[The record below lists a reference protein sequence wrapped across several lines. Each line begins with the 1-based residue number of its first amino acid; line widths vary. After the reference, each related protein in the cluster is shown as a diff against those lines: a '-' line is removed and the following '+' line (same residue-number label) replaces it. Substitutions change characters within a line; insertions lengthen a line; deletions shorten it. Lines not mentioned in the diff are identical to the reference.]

1 MEFLSWYQGS
11 VIGEAVRT
19 STWVYPWV
27 NAFHSVGM
35 GFLVGTLAMLS
46 LRVLGFGSFPLAPLK
61 KYVLVIQPAFVVNL
75 ITGLMLFAGDAERFF
90 FSPTFRVKATLLVL
104 GGITAWV
111 LVRRVFGDEAGQS
124 DTGEAAQAVKVIA
137 AASLV
142 LWIGAIFAGRM
153 TAYLP

>member
-35 GFLVGTLAMLS
+35 GFLVGTLLMLS
-46 LRVLGFGSFPLAPLK
+46 LRVLGFGSFPLAPLRK
-61 KYVLVIQPAFVVNL
+61 FVLVAQLAFVVNL

-90 FSPTFRVKATLLVL
+90 FSPTFRVKAALLVF
-104 GGITAWV
+104 GGIVAWM
-111 LVRRVFGDEAGQS
+111 LVRRVFGGEAGRAENGKS
-124 DTGEAAQAVKVIA
+124 AQALKVIA